1 MKSDLEREK
10 RSLQGHWKRREKQIE
25 RVSVNVIDMYSS
37 LKGLAGNSVQ
47 SVDALDYENM
57 ESEVSELEEKLEIK
71 TSVN

>member
-57 ESEVSELEEKLEIK
+57 ESEVYELEIK